1 MCASRILVLTNPTSG
16 RVVDG
21 LATFLWVLLAILS
34 VALIGLVLIHR
45 GRGGGI
51 TDVFGG
57 GIASGIQSS
66 AVGER
71 NLTRT
76 TWAVA
81 VLWGLIIV
89 LLGLIDRFTF

>member
-1 MCASRILVLTNPTSG
+1 VQALETI
-16 RVVDG
+16 
-21 LATFLWVLLAILS
+21 LWVLLVITGLL
-34 VALIGLVLIHR
+34 LIGLILIHR

-71 NLTRT
+71 NLTRI

-81 VLWGLIIV
+81 AVWGMIVV
-89 LLGLIDRFTF
+89 LLGLIARFSG

>member
-1 MCASRILVLTNPTSG
+1 MHILTTI
-16 RVVDG
+16 
-21 LATFLWVLLAILS
+21 LWVLLLVTSGLI
-34 VALIGLVLIHR
+34 IGLVLVHR

-71 NLTRT
+71 NLSRI
-76 TWAVA
+76 TWGVA
-81 VLWGLIIV
+81 IAWGMSIV
-89 LLGLIDRFTF
+89 LLGLIEKYAG

>member
-1 MCASRILVLTNPTSG
+1 MDILTN
-16 RVVDG
+16 V
-21 LATFLWVLLAILS
+21 LWVLLLVTSVLI
-34 VALIGLVLIHR
+34 VALVLVHR

-71 NLTRT
+71 NLSRI
-76 TWAVA
+76 TWGVA
-81 VLWGLIIV
+81 IAWAMSIV
-89 LLGLIDRFTF
+89 LLGLIEKYAG

>member
-1 MCASRILVLTNPTSG
+1 MDILTN
-16 RVVDG
+16 V
-21 LATFLWVLLAILS
+21 LWVLLLVSSVLI
-34 VALIGLVLIHR
+34 VALVLVHR

-71 NLTRT
+71 NLSRI
-76 TWAVA
+76 TWGVA
-81 VLWGLIIV
+81 IAWAMSIV
-89 LLGLIDRFTF
+89 LLGLIEKYAG